1 MRLGEN
7 SQTLSIPI
15 RHIRKIRPLHQAGVD
30 YTGHQ
35 GAEDKNDPTMI
46 ESAGFAKSS
55 QVQQRLQ
62 RGKGRSMDA
71 SNSFPVNILL
81 VEDDEVDIENVRR
94 IFERRKIGNPLFVA
108 RDGQEAQALL
118 QNGTVRSPAL
128 VLLDIGLPRMDGIE
142 FLTWMRSEPEHE
154 SHVVF
159 IFTVSDKQT
168 DLYRAYDLNVSGY
181 MLKSEVGDSFIEAV
195 ELIEDYWRVIEAPVN

>member
-1 MRLGEN
+1 
-7 SQTLSIPI
+7 
-15 RHIRKIRPLHQAGVD
+15 
-30 YTGHQ
+30 
-35 GAEDKNDPTMI
+35 
-46 ESAGFAKSS
+46 
-55 QVQQRLQ
+55 
-62 RGKGRSMDA
+62 MDA
-71 SNSFPVNILL
+71 SNRFPVNILL

-128 VLLDIGLPRMDGIE
+128 GLLDIGLPRMDGSE

-168 DLYRAYDLNVSGY
+168 ELYRAYDLNVSGY

>member
-1 MRLGEN
+1 
-7 SQTLSIPI
+7 
-15 RHIRKIRPLHQAGVD
+15 
-30 YTGHQ
+30 
-35 GAEDKNDPTMI
+35 
-46 ESAGFAKSS
+46 
-55 QVQQRLQ
+55 
-62 RGKGRSMDA
+62 MDA
-71 SNSFPVNILL
+71 SNRFPVNILL

-108 RDGQEAQALL
+108 RDGQEAQSLL

-142 FLTWMRSEPEHE
+142 FLTWMRSEPEHK

-168 DLYRAYDLNVSGY
+168 DLYRAY
-181 MLKSEVGDSFIEAV
+181 
-195 ELIEDYWRVIEAPVN
+195 